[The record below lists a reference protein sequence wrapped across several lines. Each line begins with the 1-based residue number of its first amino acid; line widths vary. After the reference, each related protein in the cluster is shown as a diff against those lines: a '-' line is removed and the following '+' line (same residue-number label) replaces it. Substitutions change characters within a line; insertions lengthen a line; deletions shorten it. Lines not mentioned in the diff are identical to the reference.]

1 MMKMIYK
8 NIYKPK
14 TQEQI
19 NPDNMIMKTKALLIT
34 LGIIIGGVTLGYT
47 LITHTKLVGGIL
59 TAILGLLGVKIIYT
73 DVLRYLQDKD

>member
-47 LITHTKLVGGIL
+47 LITHTKLVGIL